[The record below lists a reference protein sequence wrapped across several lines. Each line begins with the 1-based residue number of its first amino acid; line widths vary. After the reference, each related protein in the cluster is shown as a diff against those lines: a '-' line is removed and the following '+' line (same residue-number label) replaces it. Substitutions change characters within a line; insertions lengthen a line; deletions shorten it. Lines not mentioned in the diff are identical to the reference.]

1 MGLAPGAAVAGE
13 PGSEPDLSVIAG
25 SPVVGTAPAVETLAR
40 VGDTLVLGGEF
51 TRLWYRTGP
60 GAILTGPDGKVD
72 RRTPEFRD
80 GKVNVAIADG
90 EGGWYVGGTFTRVGP
105 GTGPGIARLAHIAS
119 DGELDRDWVPNPDG
133 PVRALA
139 LDAAGDVIVGGEF
152 TAIGGSA
159 HGGLAQIDPASG
171 AATAWSPEVSG
182 TVLTIAV
189 GSDDTVYAGGSFT
202 AVDATP
208 RKRLAAFAPQTR
220 DLTDWDPAI
229 GQGAVNALVATDDAV
244 YAGGS
249 FTTVGSG
256 PTTRNRLAAF
266 DPTTAAVT
274 DWDPNLN
281 NTVNALALAPDGTLY
296 AGGSFSQA
304 GGNAR
309 SRVASFAAAEPGAP
323 LTSWAPSVNGTVTTL
338 SVGPTGSVYLG
349 GSFSSAGGSS
359 RSRLAELDPAGTA
372 TAWNPGPYQ
381 YGNDTR
387 DVSIGTVAVA
397 GSRTFVGGTIVA
409 LNPVSRA
416 GLAAIDLTDGS
427 ILPFNPKPAAEF
439 GAYLWALVPGPDDT
453 VYVGGTFDTIAGA
466 SRHGAAQLSL
476 ATGEATDW
484 DPNPSGGTPG
494 TVYSMAYDGVHEIV
508 YMGGEFDTIGPVG
521 EEAQRPGIAAVDAV
535 TGAPTPWSPG
545 IDGDF
550 GAYPYSLAVSPDGG
564 TVYAAG
570 SFTKIG
576 SPEVDRPGLAALS
589 ADDGSALPFNPEP
602 NDTVSGIVAGPG
614 AGEVTVWGNFTDI
627 AGTDDDADPATR
639 SPGIAILDGTSGE
652 LSPHSPY
659 GSESVYSA
667 AYGDSSHL
675 FAAGS
680 FSVVGPPPQLERENA
695 AGWSADAEGSFEPT
709 DFAPEPGQMVWT
721 LAATPGNAVFL
732 GGYLYFESDGAQG
745 FASFT
750 PPPVNAAPP
759 QVSGTARPGS
769 TLSGTAGSWT
779 GEGELG
785 HRYRWLRCA
794 AAGDDCEAIPGAQD
808 SEYEVVEADVG
819 HSLRFRD
826 TEVTVGGEAA
836 SVSEAVEALAPSFSV
851 APVAQDFGTIT
862 VDTHGDPVELEV
874 TSDGV
879 GAVTFPA
886 AAASLAGDQFALGA
900 DGCAEAA
907 LEPGESCTVAV
918 SFAPTAAGAATGV
931 LSIQDTEGLLVEV
944 DLSGEGKAPVVEPG
958 PEPEEE
964 APTSGGGTDSAPADD
979 APTSAASGTP
989 AAQADAPAPKPK
1001 QPAAKVLGVVGT
1013 AQGGK
1018 ATLNVRC
1025 PAGGGRCQGSVT
1037 LQSAAPTAAKS
1048 KHPQRFGG
1056 ASFKIQPGTTRKLKI
1071 SLNGAAKRLLGE
1083 RGSLI
1088 AYAVAST
1095 RGASGKPVKRLLVYR
1110 R

>member
-1 MGLAPGAAVAGE
+1 MAFAPGAAAVAGE
-13 PGSEPDLSVIAG
+13 PGSEPDLSVVTDSMQGAD
-25 SPVVGTAPAVETLAR
+25 VLAR
-40 VGDTLVLGGEF
+40 AGDTLVLGGEF
-51 TRLWYRTGP
+51 THLWYRTGP

-80 GKVNVAIADG
+80 GKVNVATADG
-90 EGGWYVGGTFTRVGP
+90 EGGWYVGGTFTQVG
-105 GTGPGIARLAHIAS
+105 TTPGIARLAHVES
-119 DGELDRDWVPNPDG
+119 DGELDRDWAPNPDG

-152 TAIGGSA
+152 TTVGGGSR
-159 HGGLAQIDPASG
+159 GGLAQLDPVTG
-171 AATAWSPEVSG
+171 AATAWNPEVSG
-182 TVLTIAV
+182 TVSAIAV
-189 GSDDTVYAGGSFT
+189 GPDDTVYAGGNFT
-202 AVDATP
+202 AVGATP
-208 RKRLAAFAPQTR
+208 RNRLAAFAPQTR
-220 DLTDWDPAI
+220 DLTPWDPSVN
-229 GQGAVNALVATDDAV
+229 QGAVNALVATEGAV

-249 FTTVGSG
+249 FTTVGSE
-256 PTTRNRLAAF
+256 PVTRNRLAAF
-266 DPTTAAVT
+266 DPAGGAVT
-274 DWDPNLN
+274 DWDPNMN

-296 AGGSFSQA
+296 AGGSFTKVGA
-304 GGNAR
+304 ATRNR
-309 SRVASFAAAEPGAP
+309 IASFATADPGAP
-323 LTSWAPSVNGTVTTL
+323 LTSWAPSVNGTVSAL

-359 RSRLAELDPAGTA
+359 RARLAEIDATGSA

-381 YGNDTR
+381 YGNDFGS
-387 DVSIGTVAVA
+387 VAISAVA
-397 GSRTFVGGTIVA
+397 ASGSRTFVGGTIVA
-409 LNPVSRA
+409 LNPVSR
-416 GLAAIDLTDGS
+416 GGMAAIDLRDGS
-427 ILPFNPKPAAEF
+427 ILPFNPKPEAEY
-439 GAYLWALVPGPDDT
+439 GAVLWTFVPGPDDT
-453 VYVGGTFDTIAGA
+453 VYVGGTFDTIAGVD
-466 SRHGAAQLSL
+466 RHGAAQLSL

-484 DPNPSGGTPG
+484 DPNPDGGAPG
-494 TVYSMAYDGVHEIV
+494 GVYSIAYDSVDETV
-508 YMGGEFDTIGPVG
+508 YMGGEFDTLGPAG
-521 EEAQRPGIAAVDAV
+521 EEVQRPGIAAVDAR
-535 TGAPTPWSPG
+535 TGAPTAWNPG
-545 IDGDF
+545 IG
-550 GAYPYSLAVSPDGG
+550 GGYEPYPYGLAVSPDGG

-570 SFTKIG
+570 GFTRIG

-589 ADDGSALPFNPEP
+589 AADGSALAFNPEP
-602 NDTVSGIVAGPG
+602 NDAVSGIVAGPG

-627 AGTDDDADPATR
+627 AGTDDDDDPATR
-639 SPGIAILDGTSGE
+639 SPGIAILDGTSGA

-659 GSESVYSA
+659 GSEDVYAA

-675 FAAGS
+675 FAGGS
-680 FSVVGPPPQLERENA
+680 FNVVGPPPQVERENV
-695 AGWSADAEGSFEPT
+695 AGWSAGDEGNFEPT
-709 DFAPEPGQMVWT
+709 DFAPGPGPDVWA
-721 LAATPGNAVFL
+721 LAASPENAVFI
-732 GGYLYFESDGAQG
+732 GGEYLYFEANGIEG

-750 PPPVNAAPP
+750 PPPVSAAPP
-759 QVSGTARPGS
+759 QVSGTARPGA
-769 TLSGTAGSWT
+769 TLSATAGDWT
-779 GEGELG
+779 GEGKLG
-785 HRYRWLRCA
+785 HRYRWLRCS
-794 AAGDDCEAIPGAQD
+794 AAGDDCEQIPGAKD
-808 SEYEVVEADVG
+808 SEYEVVYADVG

-851 APVAQDFGTIT
+851 PPVAQDFGTIT

-900 DGCAEAA
+900 DGCAEAT
-907 LEPGESCTVAV
+907 LEPGASCTVAV
-918 SFAPTAAGAATGV
+918 AFAPTAGGAATGV

-944 DLSGEGKAPVVEPG
+944 DLRGEGKPPVVEPA

-964 APTSGGGTDSAPADD
+964 APTSGGGTDPAPADD

-1095 RGASGKPVKRLLVYR
+1095 RGTSGKPVKRLKLKAPTIR
-1110 R
+1110 N